1 MGSGEL
7 LDPRGNKRYGDHEK
21 SPKGPVGTSMGLYSG
36 HVLDSIN
43 KTLDFLPKR
52 RVGAAPARRCWGV
65 NLRTT
70 NEHKLQHSLLN
81 PWHPQWVWMNHRV
94 NTDPH
99 PTAGAGSARWPPWAS
114 SSGNGSA
121 NPGTDFIPMPT
132 GIIRAA
138 APRGSPCFA
147 PGREQPHRR
156 GSADRH
162 PEGYKVFLMFS
173 PAVQPGREI
182 PPACFPH

>member
-52 RVGAAPARRCWGV
+52 RVGAAPARRCWEV

-81 PWHPQWVWMNHRV
+81 PWHPQWVWMNQRV

-121 NPGTDFIPMPT
+121 NPGLTSSQCPRASSVLQPRVGAPALLQAGSSPT
-132 GIIRAA
+132 GGVQLTDIQR
-138 APRGSPCFA
+138 
-147 PGREQPHRR
+147 
-156 GSADRH
+156 DT
-162 PEGYKVFLMFS
+162 KFS
-173 PAVQPGREI
+173 
-182 PPACFPH
+182 